1 MRPVRVKFPSQT
13 MGLGSYT
20 EFNYDQ
26 REKWAA
32 KTNASP
38 TLISPNLFKGDVRG
52 GVSPWMRQIQAQ
64 RAPYP

>member
-1 MRPVRVKFPSQT
+1 MVLVRVKFPSQT
-13 MGLGSYT
+13 TGLGPYT
-20 EFNYDQ
+20 ESNYDQ

-38 TLISPNLFKGDVRG
+38 ILISPNLFKGDVRG
-52 GVSPWMRQIQAQ
+52 GVSPRTRQIQAQ

>member
-1 MRPVRVKFPSQT
+1 
-13 MGLGSYT
+13 MGIGPYT
-20 EFNYDQ
+20 ESNYDQ

-52 GVSPWMRQIQAQ
+52 GVSPRTRQIQAQ